1 MEFLIPSFFSHQWQR
16 KLLALVTAIAIWMF
30 VNQSIT
36 STKVLP
42 FIPIRLINL
51 PADQTVQGI
60 LPNGLLTKRTNLTL
74 SGTKDVIEKLE
85 AGDLEVL
92 IDIVTLPED
101 GWVQI
106 TRKNLISLD
115 PSLDLNQ
122 HITAINHPE
131 LWIKISPLITE
142 KIPIQIQVL
151 NRSPSSGF
159 TWIDVWPVQLHQT
172 VSGPQELVESLKTRG
187 LVLELDVNA
196 IPKDAL
202 KTSAV
207 SSLSEEIAFFVP
219 DSWKRISLPFLSKG
233 QESINDPSAN
243 ELTLYFLKDQPLP
256 LTVSPPLSVFYPSNN
271 ASPLF
276 PTTYPLEGNRFVQV
290 KNGVSILQIPLFVR
304 NVSSMFLE
312 TVKNFIA
319 IEVIATSSSQKELFD
334 WNVRLVNPAYLEQL
348 YVSSA
353 LQRLPPA
360 KSNAHR
366 QERESW
372 LKKRFGLYKRSLSLY
387 TSTQRRLQL
396 DATLGEGT
404 IKVTVAHVK

>member
-51 PADQTVQGI
+51 PSDQTVQGI

-92 IDIVTLPED
+92 IDIATLPED

-151 NRSPSSGF
+151 NRSPPAGF
-159 TWIDVWPVQLHQT
+159 VWIDVWPLQLYQT

-207 SSLSEEIAFFVP
+207 GSLSEEIAFFVP

-233 QESINDPSAN
+233 QESINDPDAN

-256 LTVSPPLSVFYPSNN
+256 LTISPPLSVFYPLLN
-271 ASPLF
+271 ASSLF
-276 PTTYPLEGNRFVQV
+276 PTTYPLETNRFVQV
-290 KNGVSILQIPLFVR
+290 KNGISMLQIPLFVR
-304 NVSSMFLE
+304 NVSSLFLE

-319 IEVIATSSSQKELFD
+319 IEVIAASSTQKELLD

-348 YVSSA
+348 YVSAA

-360 KSNAHR
+360 KSTAHR
-366 QERESW
+366 QEREIW

-396 DATLGEGT
+396 DATLDEGA

>member
-92 IDIVTLPED
+92 IDIATLPED

-151 NRSPSSGF
+151 NRSPPAGF
-159 TWIDVWPVQLHQT
+159 AWIDVWPLQLHQT

-207 SSLSEEIAFFVP
+207 GSLSEEIAFFVP

-233 QESINDPSAN
+233 QESINDPDAN

-256 LTVSPPLSVFYPSNN
+256 LTVSPPLSVFYPINS
-271 ASPLF
+271 ASAFF
-276 PTTYPLEGNRFVQV
+276 PTTYPLEANRFVQV
-290 KNGVSILQIPLFVR
+290 KNGISMLQVPLFVR
-304 NVSSMFLE
+304 NVSSLFLE

-319 IEVIATSSSQKELFD
+319 IEVIAASSPQKELLD

-348 YVSSA
+348 YVSAA

-360 KSNAHR
+360 KSTAHR

-396 DATLGEGT
+396 DATLDEGA